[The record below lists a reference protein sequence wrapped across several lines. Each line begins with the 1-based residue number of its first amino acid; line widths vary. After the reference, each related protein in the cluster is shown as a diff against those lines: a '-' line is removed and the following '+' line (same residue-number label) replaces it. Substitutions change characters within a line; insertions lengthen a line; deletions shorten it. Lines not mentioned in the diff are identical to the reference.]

1 MKEQKINEFLDRRFG
16 MFIHFGVY
24 SMLGGCYNG
33 KTVGDELGEWVMN
46 VLQIP
51 VADYEKAAAQFR
63 PDQFDAEEIVLLAKR
78 AGMRYIVITTKH
90 HDGFALFHSKADR
103 YNIYDWG
110 GFGRDLVAELA
121 QACKKHDMK
130 LGFYY
135 SQALDWHERHA
146 GGWEKPPSPT
156 RASWANDWD
165 FPDNASKDFS
175 VYFEKKV
182 KPQVCELLTH
192 YGEVFLMWFDTP
204 CTISEAQSQELYEL
218 VSGLQPDCL
227 INSRIG
233 NGKGDYASTGDNQ
246 IPLSVC
252 SFPVECPVTL
262 NDTWG
267 YKSYDHNWK
276 TSKEILELL
285 KKLAS
290 KNVNFLLNIGP
301 MGDGSLSP
309 ETSAILSG
317 LSNWMECFQPAIYN
331 TRGCPAGFPWGYAT
345 MRENMLYLLVSK
357 GWEQAE
363 CNGLTGIV
371 KRVTSLAGHAEI
383 PFRQWQE
390 GGVKRISVSVT
401 GGQVY
406 AVELDRPVSFVDC
419 PVQQCGTILLEPV
432 YAKIDGKSADRTDS
446 ARFDEGGAYL
456 TLDDFEWEFAAT
468 QAGEYCVELVTGAL
482 SDMPEEYRRD
492 CRIALECGG
501 QTLISNLQRDGS
513 YSDSK
518 TEHGNTKIITK
529 SGSFS
534 LSAPGRYRMRLR
546 NQQPFPKDITF
557 FFFYGIRLVRL

>member
-1 MKEQKINEFLDRRFG
+1 MKEQKISEFLDRRFG

-33 KTVGDELGEWVMN
+33 KTVGDELGEWIMN
-46 VLQIP
+46 LLQIP
-51 VADYEKAAAQFR
+51 VAEYEKVAAQFH
-63 PDQFDAEEIVLLAKR
+63 PDHFDAEEIVLLAKR

-90 HDGFALFHSKADR
+90 HDGFALFRSGVDH
-103 YNIYDWG
+103 YNIYDWNEYH
-110 GFGRDLVAELA
+110 RDLVGELA
-121 QACKKHDMK
+121 TACQKHDMK

-146 GGWEKPPSPT
+146 GGWDKPPSAT
-156 RASWANDWD
+156 RVSWANVWD
-165 FPDNASKDFS
+165 FPDNASKNFS
-175 VYFEKKV
+175 IYFEKKV
-182 KPQVCELLTH
+182 KPQVRELLTN

-204 CTISEAQSQELYEL
+204 RTISEAQSQELYEL
-218 VSGLQPDCL
+218 VSELQPNCL

-233 NGKGDYASTGDNQ
+233 NGKGDYASTEDNQ

-252 SFPVECPVTL
+252 PFPVECPVTL

-276 TSKEILELL
+276 SSGEILELL

-301 MGDGSLSP
+301 MGNGSLSP
-309 ETSAILSG
+309 ETSDILSG
-317 LSNWMECFQPAIYN
+317 LGEWMEHYQPAIYN

-345 MRENMLYLLVSK
+345 MRDNMLYLLVSE

-363 CNGLTGIV
+363 CNGLAGTI
-371 KRVTSLAGHAEI
+371 KRVISLADNAEI

-390 GGVKRISVSVT
+390 GGVNRLTFPTV

-406 AVELDRPVSFVDC
+406 AVELDRAVSFVDN
-419 PVQQCGTILLEPV
+419 PVQQGDIILLEPG
-432 YAKIDGKSADRTDS
+432 YAKIDGKPADRTDS

-456 TLDDFEWEFAAT
+456 TLDALEWEFTVT
-468 QAGEYCVELVTGAL
+468 QAGEYQAELITGAL
-482 SDMPEEYRRD
+482 SDMTEEYRNN
-492 CRIALECGG
+492 CHIELECGG
-501 QTLISNLQRDGS
+501 PTLVSNLKKDES
-513 YSDSK
+513 YLESK
-518 TEHGNTKIITK
+518 TAHGNTKIVTHAGAFHFAK
-529 SGSFS
+529 
-534 LSAPGRYRMRLR
+534 PGRYRLKVG
-546 NQQPFPKDITF
+546 NGEPFPKEITY